1 VHWHQHKLILCA
13 LRRRKR
19 TNKYRTCS
27 QCVPSFGFCEKLHC
41 AVKWLFCCADGS
53 GITKKCGRR
62 ICIANEGSGGGGRR
76 HLSSRHPALC
86 WRSKMEARPFIA
98 LAAPARRRRRR
109 RLSTATTTTAGEY
122 YCSLVG
128 SFAQRWQWSMTMTL
142 YPLCAIVLAVIRWTL
157 LRPAVVMCESMW
169 ASRARG

>member
-1 VHWHQHKLILCA
+1 MIILLCGWVWNY
-13 LRRRKR
+13 K
-19 TNKYRTCS
+19 
-27 QCVPSFGFCEKLHC
+27 
-41 AVKWLFCCADGS
+41 
-53 GITKKCGRR
+53 KKCGRR

-122 YCSLVG
+122 YCALSCSLVG
-128 SFAQRWQWSMTMTL
+128 SFAQR
-142 YPLCAIVLAVIRWTL
+142 
-157 LRPAVVMCESMW
+157 
-169 ASRARG
+169 